1 MIKRF
6 KNTVNR
12 YSKGIVLI
20 CILMTTLYTVS
31 VLLMC
36 WSFETLPPAE
46 LTVGVFGMY
55 SVEFGALAAIKVKDN
70 CKENEDGDSEEADQ

>member
-1 MIKRF
+1 MIRKF
-6 KNTVNR
+6 QNTVNR
-12 YSKGIVLI
+12 YSKGIVLL
-20 CILMTTLYTVS
+20 CILMTTLYTLD

-36 WSFETLPPAE
+36 WSFETLPPTE

-70 CKENEDGDSEEADQ
+70 HKENEDEDSEEADQ